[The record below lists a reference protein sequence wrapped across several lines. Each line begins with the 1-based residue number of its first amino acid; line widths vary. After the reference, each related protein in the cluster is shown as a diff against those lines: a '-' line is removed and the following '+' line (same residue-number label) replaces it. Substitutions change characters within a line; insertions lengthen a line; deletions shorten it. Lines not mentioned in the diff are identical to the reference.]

1 MAQVEQKRIGALTP
15 LTDDEVDNI
24 IKSTQVADE
33 WSLAMDY
40 VVPDTDGELQRD
52 QGTKQILGSRIGFLT
67 RNRLVPQNMLPSI
80 IADDAIYDGEMV
92 KDDVNHTMTF
102 TVTDTGPD
110 QGKKF
115 VCPKPTASD
124 EYLPSIDTI
133 FRDVLTVDGKTI
145 YTQYRYIPTANAGTA
160 TEEGEFVPIPS
171 DLVMVN
177 GEGTVVKDDM
187 SGYSRQIDIN
197 IGAPSAEPNGGTNVL
212 FIDTQNNSRKL
223 VHSTSGVTAGTY
235 PATQSTAPDFG
246 ATFNVPKLT
255 VNPTGHVTVAGVD
268 AVTVPATAARA
279 GTKGLVIIGED
290 TDIKPIGA
298 PPDGPSIGTI
308 PSSGYVKVA
317 AADHVHT
324 ASAFKLWNTNDGNKA
339 YNGSTEVEY
348 DFRKFLK
355 TKLPASAPAAGGTKI
370 LVTTSAF
377 PDSEGYRS
385 TEWVDIDSI
394 LTPRYAFIPLASS
407 NTIDT
412 TGTTLSL
419 GSTLTK
425 YSALTLVTPSSGSP
439 TKIQGL
445 VAGKLYVV
453 TFTLVLE
460 RTSAGAYLDNFT
472 FAVMNGSIDAENARV
487 NLVID
492 ETITGTGQM
501 PNYVNGTIFFTADSG
516 QTQCYFKVTID
527 RSGWKVNGTGSLIQ
541 VSEVK

>member
-1 MAQVEQKRIGALTP
+1 MAQVEQKRIGVLTP
-15 LTDDEVDNI
+15 LTDDEVDDI

-33 WSLAMDY
+33 WSIAMDY
-40 VVPDTDGELQRD
+40 VVPDTDGEPPRD
-52 QGTKQILGSRIGFLT
+52 QGTKKISGSRIGFLT

-92 KDDVNHTMTF
+92 KNGNTMTF
-102 TVTDTGPD
+102 TVTEVGSA

-115 VCPKPTASD
+115 VCPKPTASG

-133 FRDVLTVDGKTI
+133 YRDVLTVDNRKI
-145 YTQYRYIPTANAGTA
+145 YTQYRYIPRTNAGTA
-160 TEEGEFVPIPS
+160 DETGEFVPIPS
-171 DLVMVN
+171 DLVMVG
-177 GEGTVVKDDM
+177 GEGTVVNDDVV
-187 SGYSRQIDIN
+187 SSYSRKIDIN
-197 IGAPSAEPNGGTNVL
+197 IGTPSPEPNGGTNVL
-212 FIDTQNNSRKL
+212 FIDTQDNSRKL

-235 PATQSTAPDFG
+235 PATQSTAPGFG

-255 VNPTGHVTVAGVD
+255 VNPTGHMTVAGAD
-268 AVTVPATAARA
+268 AVTVPATAAGV
-279 GTKGLVIIGED
+279 GTAGLVVIG
-290 TDIKPIGA
+290 TDADISPIGA
-298 PPDGPSIGTI
+298 TPPGPSIGSI

-324 ASAFKLWNTNDGNKA
+324 ASNFNLLNTNDGNKT
-339 YNGSTEVEY
+339 YNGSGQVEY

-355 TKLPASAPAAGGTKI
+355 TILPASAPAASGTKI
-370 LVTTSAF
+370 LVTTSAS
-377 PDSEGYRS
+377 PDSAGYRS
-385 TEWVDIDSI
+385 TAWVDIDSVLI
-394 LTPRYAFIPLASS
+394 PRYAFIPLASS
-407 NTIDT
+407 NTIAT

-425 YSALTLVTPSSGSP
+425 FSALTLVTPSSGSP

-460 RTSAGAYLDNFT
+460 RTSAGTYLDNFT
-472 FAVMNGSIDAENARV
+472 FAVMNGSTNAENARV

-492 ETITGTGQM
+492 ETITGTGRM

-527 RSGWKVNGTGSLIQ
+527 RSDWKVNGTGSLIQ

>member
-1 MAQVEQKRIGALTP
+1 MAQVEQKRIGVLTP

-33 WSLAMDY
+33 WSMAMDY
-40 VVPDTDGELQRD
+40 AVPDTDEEPLRD
-52 QGTKQILGSRIGFLT
+52 QGTKKIPGSRIGFLT

-92 KDDVNHTMTF
+92 KDDVNHKMTF
-102 TVTDTGPD
+102 TVTETGSE
-110 QGKKF
+110 QGKKY

-133 FRDVLTVDGKTI
+133 YRDVLTVDNRTI
-145 YTQYRYIPTANAGTA
+145 YTQYRYIPRTNAGTA
-160 TEEGEFVPIPS
+160 DETGEFVPIPS

-197 IGAPSAEPNGGTNVL
+197 IGTPSPEPNGGSKVL
-212 FIDTQNNSRKL
+212 FIDTQDNSRKL

-235 PATQSTAPDFG
+235 PATQMTTPDFG

-255 VNPTGHVTVAGVD
+255 VNPTGHVTVAGAD

-279 GTKGLVIIGED
+279 GTKGLVVIG
-290 TDIKPIGA
+290 TDADISPIGA
-298 PPDGPSIGTI
+298 TPSIGTI

-324 ASAFKLWNTNDGNKA
+324 ASILRLTNTNDGTKE
-339 YNGSTEVEY
+339 YRGSSDVSY

-355 TKLPASAPAAGGTKI
+355 TKLPASAPAASGTKI
-370 LVTTSAF
+370 LVTTSAS
-377 PDSEGYRS
+377 PDSDDYRS
-385 TEWVDIDSI
+385 TAWVDIDSI

-407 NTIDT
+407 NTIVT

-445 VAGKLYVV
+445 VAGKMYVV

-472 FAVMNGSIDAENARV
+472 FAVMNGSTNAENARV

-501 PNYVNGTIFFTADSG
+501 PNYMNGTIFFTADSG

-527 RSGWKVNGTGSLIQ
+527 RSDWKVNGTGSLIQ